1 MTYEEKLDIV
11 VEAIR
16 EAKKFTRK
24 DCLTKLYWGNGNGLS
39 RVGLDATYDILLQ
52 LQDDEK
58 VIKVDKNTSSKGSVD
73 QTVDIQSGTK
83 NYFMVD
89 VLDDTFEN
97 WYISYKLKQKGKVEN
112 LSETNFKEV
121 YFVLGQMKTSYS

>member
-11 VEAIR
+11 IEAIR
-16 EAKKFTRK
+16 EAKQFTRK

-58 VIKVDKNTSSKGSVD
+58 VIKVDKKKTSQGSFD
-73 QTVDIQSGTK
+73 QTIDIQDGTK
-83 NYFMVD
+83 NYFQIGRAHV
-89 VLDDTFEN
+89 
-97 WYISYKLKQKGKVEN
+97 
-112 LSETNFKEV
+112 
-121 YFVLGQMKTSYS
+121 